1 MPELPEVETIRR
13 GLVTKIKGLKI
24 KKVEV
29 LLPKQFQ
36 GKPSEVEG
44 AKVLDIRRRGKINII
59 DLDNG
64 MSLLIHLKL
73 TGQLIFVENQHNTEH
88 VTLNTPIPFGGG
100 NTLPAKSTHIIFD
113 FSDGSKLFY
122 NDLRQFGWIK
132 VLGTLSNLGDLD
144 KLGPEPLDFARGK
157 PFANKDFTVD
167 YLQKIFAKTGK
178 PVKLVLMEQEKIAG
192 VGNIY
197 ANDALWEAGIMPTK
211 STKTL
216 SEKEI
221 KILREAIIKVLE
233 EGIKYGGSTGE
244 DEAYVNVEG
253 NPGAYQKH
261 FRVYQR
267 KGEKCLRNDGGVI
280 KRITL
285 GGRGTF
291 FCPACQR

>member
-13 GLVTKIKGLKI
+13 GLVQKIKGLKI

-44 AKVLDIRRRGKINII
+44 AKVLDVRRRGKINII
-59 DLDNG
+59 DLNNG
-64 MSLLIHLKL
+64 KSLLIHLKL
-73 TGQLIFVENQHNTEH
+73 TGQLVYQQDGQKFVGGH
-88 VTLNTPIPFGGG
+88 PIPFAGGT
-100 NTLPAKSTHIIFD
+100 TLPAKSTHIIFD
-113 FSDGSKLFY
+113 FSDGSRLFY
-122 NDLRQFGWIK
+122 NDVRQFGWIK
-132 VLGTLSNLGDLD
+132 VLGTLSDLGDLD
-144 KLGPEPLDFARGK
+144 KLGPEPFD
-157 PFANKDFTVD
+157 KDFTTG

-178 PVKLVLMEQEKIAG
+178 PVKLVLMDQEKIAG

-197 ANDALWEAGIMPTK
+197 ANDALWEARIDPK
-211 STKTL
+211 KPAKTL

-221 KILREAIIKVLE
+221 KGLREAVIKVLE
-233 EGIKYGGSTGE
+233 EGIKYGGSTGG
-244 DEAYVNVEG
+244 DEAFVNIEG
-253 NPGAYQKH
+253 HPGAYQKH

-267 KGEKCLRNDGGVI
+267 QGEKCLRNDGGVI